1 MFSCAEGLLCPIKPV
16 ATAPGATSTG
26 PTGGAEDNSAET
38 TQPDARSV
46 AALPSREEVQ
56 SSAGEAQNAVKK
68 NAAGAVLAP
77 LAANQ
82 RLITFDST
90 DPEFDEDSDP
100 DADLDL

>member
-1 MFSCAEGLLCPIKPV
+1 MFTCAEGLLCPIKPV
-16 ATAPGATSTG
+16 ATAPGATT
-26 PTGGAEDNSAET
+26 TAVEDSARLAQT
-38 TQPDARSV
+38 DAHTV

-56 SSAGEAQNAVKK
+56 SSVDSAQGVKK
-68 NAAGAVLAP
+68 NATAVLAP

>member
-16 ATAPGATSTG
+16 PTAPGANTTG
-26 PTGGAEDNSAET
+26 TAVSAEDSSARAA
-38 TQPDARSV
+38 QADAHTV

-56 SSAGEAQNAVKK
+56 SSAPDAQSGVKK
-68 NAAGAVLAP
+68 NTGAVLAP
-77 LAANQ
+77 MAANQ

>member
-1 MFSCAEGLLCPIKPV
+1 MFTCAEGLLCPIKPV
-16 ATAPGATSTG
+16 ATAPGASTAVSAANG
-26 PTGGAEDNSAET
+26 TEDST
-38 TQPDARSV
+38 RGQVDAHTV

-56 SSAGEAQNAVKK
+56 SSADSAQGVKK
-68 NAAGAVLAP
+68 SATAVLAP